1 MLLHVG
7 GKNPGFPHF
16 QNRAMFSR
24 SCPVRINYMRLHNR
38 KTSRQ
43 YSAEYGKVWTK
54 EIIPRTEQDIQLY
67 GWFHNYPYH
76 NQNDLTWWADRRR
89 PRHTVANYALAS
101 SSCSIFADLLKSQ
114 EESVVHQLSLG
125 GGTTLLLPT
134 NSAFSAFSLSELQTN
149 PKACREFLLSYVVL
163 GELNMRS
170 IALRCKQSKDKS
182 VGVKSVSGKVLSI
195 KMSGSLERGNRELKF
210 GDAKVTTHGIKCSN
224 GVVLVLDGL
233 V

>member
-1 MLLHVG
+1 
-7 GKNPGFPHF
+7 
-16 QNRAMFSR
+16 MFSR
-24 SCPVRINYMRLHNR
+24 TRTVHINYMRLHNR

-101 SSCSIFADLLKSQ
+101 SSCSIFSELLRSQ
-114 EESVVHQLSLG
+114 EESVVHQLSIG

-134 NSAFSAFSLSELQTN
+134 NTAFSSHPELLTKLRSNSNQ
-149 PKACREFLLSYVVL
+149 CRDFLLSYVVL

-170 IALRCKQSKDKS
+170 IALRCKQNRSIA
-182 VGVKSVSGKVLSI
+182 VKSVNGKVLPI
-195 KMSGSLERGNRELKF
+195 VMTGSLERSNREFLV
-210 GDAKVTTHGIKCSN
+210 GGNSARVTTHGIKCSN
-224 GVVLVLDGL
+224 GVIMVLDGL
-233 V
+233 I